1 MEIYSGSGSTEYD
14 LGVKMAILEIRKDED
29 PILRKQSKEIKVFD
43 DKLKQLAD
51 DMIETMHEA
60 EGVGLAAVQVGRLRR
75 MIVVDLYDEEGPK
88 VFVNPRLSHMEGEK
102 ILFEG
107 CLSVTET
114 RGAVPRPTSL
124 LLQAQDLDGNK
135 IELEARDLFARV
147 LCHEVDHLDGILFI
161 DKTVE
166 VDEDEFE
173 DEFEDDYDEEG
184 QR

>member
-1 MEIYSGSGSTEYD
+1 
-14 LGVKMAILEIRKDED
+14 MAILEIRKDED
-29 PILRKQSKEIKVFD
+29 PILRKKSKPVKVFD
-43 DKLKQLAD
+43 EKLKTLAK

-88 VFVNPRLSHMEGEK
+88 VFVNPELSQMEGEA

-124 LLQAQDLDGNK
+124 LLKAQNLDGEE
-135 IELEARDLFARV
+135 IELEANDLFARV
-147 LCHEVDHLDGILFI
+147 LCHEVDHLEGILFT

-166 VDEDEFE
+166 VDED
-173 DEFEDDYDEEG
+173 DEEYYEEEL
-184 QR
+184 